1 MCWSLTASAG
11 FAAVG
16 SVATLAA
23 ARAGR
28 PRSHVLMLAYFTAME
43 ALQAAQYLV
52 ISDCASVVNQVRRRE
67 REFEGRARG
76 PAWGEKEKARAKIGA
91 HAPAT

>member
-11 FAAVG
+11 FAAFG

-28 PRSHVLMLAYFTAME
+28 PRSHVLMLAYFATIE

-52 ISDCASVVNQVRRRE
+52 ISDCASLANRVRRRV
-67 REFEGRARG
+67 RVSFSFFFRMG
-76 PAWGEKEKARAKIGA
+76 PTRTSWIGA
-91 HAPAT
+91 W